1 MEPQWRPLREPAA
14 NQVWQQVLRPVAAEL
29 RVGAG
34 KVAELIV
41 QLYQAEAPEVVPDA
55 SAVAEQMAS
64 TEAALHQV
72 AQCIDIGLDPCRAE
86 LAPATAAFARSSV
99 QRNIS
104 LNELIRSVRLAQRQL
119 WQWLFDQIT
128 EAGQP
133 EDHGKALELVTNW
146 LFAYIDD
153 FLAQAEHAY
162 AIEREAWL
170 GGAAAARAS
179 AVDDILAGREHDP
192 QRASTRLRYDI
203 NRHHVGVQTWLNPA
217 HDVGGEQ
224 SVLAEALSQLARA
237 VSAQSTLVHPAR
249 SMAIAAWITRPHAY
263 AIEDLKVVQDEA
275 GTLLPGGVR
284 IAIGEPGWG
293 IIGFRRSHVEA
304 SHARRVASLL
314 GERAGLVTCYRDVAV
329 AALGCADAEYAIAFV
344 RRVLGPLA
352 ADDETT
358 YRIAGT
364 LAVYLEENR
373 SPAKAA
379 HRLSVHP
386 NTISYRINQAEGL
399 LGRPIDANTV
409 ELSVALAL
417 LPALPGLIDR
427 RTAQL

>member
-1 MEPQWRPLREPAA
+1 MEPQWRPLRDPVA
-14 NQVWQQVLRPVAAEL
+14 NRVWQQVLRPVAAEL
-29 RVGAG
+29 RTGAD

-55 SAVAEQMAS
+55 AAVAEQIAS

-72 AQCIDIGLDPCRAE
+72 AQCLDIGLDPCRAE

-104 LNELIRSVRLAQRQL
+104 LNDLIRSVRLAQRRL
-119 WQWLFDQIT
+119 WQWLFDRIT
-128 EAGQP
+128 EASPPG
-133 EDHGKALELVTNW
+133 EHGKALELATNW

-162 AIEREAWL
+162 ALEREAWL

-179 AVDDILAGREHDP
+179 AVDAILAEREDDP

-203 NRHHVGVQTWLNPA
+203 NRHHLGVQTWLDPTQ
-217 HDVGGEQ
+217 DVGDDQ
-224 SVLAEALSQLARA
+224 SLLAEALAQLARA
-237 VSAQSTLVHPAR
+237 VSAQSTLVHPTR
-249 SMAIAAWITRPHAY
+249 SMAIAAWITRPNAF
-263 AIEDLKVVQDEA
+263 AAEDLEVIQDA
-275 GTLLPGGVR
+275 GCTLLPSGTRV
-284 IAIGEPGWG
+284 AVGEPGWG
-293 IIGFRRSHVEA
+293 ITGFRRSQVEA
-304 SHARRVASLL
+304 SHAQRVASLL
-314 GERAGLVTCYRDVAV
+314 GDRAALVTCYRGVAV
-329 AALGCADAEYAIAFV
+329 AALGCADAEHAVAFV
-344 RRVLGPLA
+344 KRVLGPLA
-352 ADDETT
+352 ADDEAT

-364 LAVYLEENR
+364 LAVYLDENR

-386 NTISYRINQAEGL
+386 NTVSYRIHQAEVL
-399 LGRPIDANTV
+399 LGGPIDTGTV

-417 LPALPGLIDR
+417 LPAVPGLIR
-427 RTAQL
+427 RRSAQL